1 MAESFPKPRIVA
13 SKCLEFE
20 SCRYNG
26 TMMPSEVV
34 RSVEPYVEFL
44 TVCPEVAIGLGVP
57 RDPIRVVRGDGGP
70 RLVQPATGRDLTA
83 KMQGFAG
90 SFLAS
95 LPEVD
100 GFILKFRSPSCG
112 LKDVKVYA
120 GADAH
125 GTAGKGPGFF
135 GSAVL
140 ERCADLAVEDEGR
153 LTNFRIREHFLTGV
167 FAFARFREC
176 AAAGSMRSLV
186 EFQARNKLLLMAYN
200 QKEMRQ
206 MGRVVANPEKRP
218 VREVLADYGKHL
230 RAALASPPR
239 YTSSINVLM
248 HALGYFS
255 EGLSHEEKAFFL
267 ASLEDYRQARI
278 PLSVPV
284 GIVKSYIVRFGED
297 YLAQQSFFQ
306 PYPDRLIEI
315 TDSGKGRDL

>member
-1 MAESFPKPRIVA
+1 MADGFPKPTIVV
-13 SKCLEFE
+13 SRCLEFE

-34 RSVEPYVEFL
+34 RSLMPYVEFL
-44 TVCPEVAIGLGVP
+44 TVCPEVALGLGVP
-57 RDPIRVVRGDGGP
+57 RDPIRIVRAEAGP

-83 KMQGFAG
+83 DMTGFAA
-90 SFLAS
+90 SFLGS
-95 LPEVD
+95 LPEAD

-135 GSAVL
+135 GAAVL
-140 ERCADLAVEDEGR
+140 ERFGDLAVEDEGR

-167 FAFARFREC
+167 FTLARFRQC
-176 AAAGSMRSLV
+176 AAAGSMKDLV

-200 QKEMRQ
+200 QTQMRR
-206 MGRVVANPEKRP
+206 MGRLVANPEKRP
-218 VREVLADYGKHL
+218 AREVFADYGKQL

-255 EGLSHEEKAFFL
+255 EGLSREEKAFFL
-267 ASLEDYRQARI
+267 ASLEDYRQERI

-297 YLAQQSFFQ
+297 YLAPQSFFQ
-306 PYPDRLIEI
+306 PYPERLVEI

>member
-1 MAESFPKPRIVA
+1 MADNFPKPRIVV
-13 SKCLEFE
+13 SRCLEFE

-34 RSVEPYVEFL
+34 RTLKPLVEFL

-57 RDPIRVVRGDGGP
+57 RDPIRIVRGDDGP
-70 RLVQPATGRDLTA
+70 SLVQPATGRDLTA
-83 KMQGFAG
+83 KMRGFAD

-112 LKDVKVYA
+112 LKDVKIYA
-120 GADAH
+120 GPDAR
-125 GTAGKGPGFF
+125 GTSGKGPGFF
-135 GSAVL
+135 GAAVL
-140 ERCADLAVEDEGR
+140 ERSGDLAVEDEGR

-167 FAFARFREC
+167 FTFARFREC

-200 QKEMRQ
+200 QKEMRL
-206 MGRVVANPEKRP
+206 MGRLVANLEKRP
-218 VREVLADYGKHL
+218 ARQVLAEYGDHL
-230 RAALASPPR
+230 RAALAAPPR

-255 EGLSHEEKAFFL
+255 EGLSREEKAFFL
-267 ASLEDYRQARI
+267 ASLEDYRRQRV

-306 PYPDRLIEI
+306 PYPDKLVEI